1 MPDNDNNQQ
10 LGAGKRK
17 ENTTSEKFTGKDV
30 QRCQQGEEVTHLVAR
45 RAPSFGVLQPA
56 HSALPSC
63 QEWAKSG
70 TEEKKITEFKPGW
83 GLQRKRL
90 WNPSEIVSCSSSLI
104 MEKPTN
110 RDRIDLR
117 ALTQWSQA
125 CWAQTATV
133 QMKSVFLGSQ
143 LQTTLPLVCP
153 AVLLYS
159 ALARP
164 KMASVWKLQLF
175 LDAQIL
181 PRCW

>member
-1 MPDNDNNQQ
+1 
-10 LGAGKRK
+10 
-17 ENTTSEKFTGKDV
+17 
-30 QRCQQGEEVTHLVAR
+30 
-45 RAPSFGVLQPA
+45 
-56 HSALPSC
+56 
-63 QEWAKSG
+63 
-70 TEEKKITEFKPGW
+70 
-83 GLQRKRL
+83 
-90 WNPSEIVSCSSSLI
+90 

-143 LQTTLPLVCP
+143 LQTTLPLV
-153 AVLLYS
+153 LLYS

-164 KMASVWKLQLF
+164 KMASVWKLQLI

-181 PRCW
+181 PRC